1 MIQPMGPT
9 TRGRG
14 WDGTKRRKKKL
25 GEGGEERM
33 MVGVG
38 IVGVAGALPLVLRR
52 TRTCTP
58 PPPMAMT
65 PLHHTCSFFFRPQPS
80 PSLSHS
86 PCAAADDDDFFTVD
100 YDPEE
105 EEEEDE
111 EGSPWEGA
119 VVYRRDASVHHL
131 EYATTLER
139 LGLGDLSS
147 THSRARAA
155 TMGILILSST
165 NLTGTKDDD
174 TPVLVSLDVARR
186 RGRLRLD
193 GIVRTVITLGCYGCA
208 EPAPQGIFANFS
220 LLLTEDRVEEP
231 DVVDLGTIFEEEQ
244 TKAPSLTGSQ
254 EDGDDEDID
263 WDDRLHFPAGEKEI
277 DISKHIR
284 DIIHLEITLDALCSP
299 TCKGLCLGCGENLN
313 TSSCSC
319 NAEKQQAKNVQRRG
333 PLKDLLKPLQR

>member
-1 MIQPMGPT
+1 
-9 TRGRG
+9 
-14 WDGTKRRKKKL
+14 
-25 GEGGEERM
+25 M
-33 MVGVG
+33 MMLGVG
-38 IVGVAGALPLVLRR
+38 GVAGAGAGLPLVLRR
-52 TRTCTP
+52 RTRSRTP
-58 PPPMAMT
+58 PPPMVMT
-65 PLHHTCSFFFRPQPS
+65 PLHRSCFFFRPQPS
-80 PSLSHS
+80 SLSHYPSPS
-86 PCAAADDDDFFTVD
+86 PCAAADLFTVD
-100 YDPEE
+100 YDPEEEE

-147 THSRARAA
+147 PHSRACAS
-155 TMGILILSST
+155 TMGILILSSP
-165 NLTGTKDDD
+165 NLTGTKDE

-193 GIVRTVITLGCYGCA
+193 GIIRTVITLGCYGCA

-220 LLLTEDRVEEP
+220 LLLTEGRVEEP

-244 TKAPSLTGSQ
+244 TKAPVLTGSQ

-299 TCKGLCLGCGENLN
+299 TCKGLCVGCGENLN

-319 NAEKQQAKNVQRRG
+319 NTEKQQAKAKNVQRRG

>member
-1 MIQPMGPT
+1 MMM
-9 TRGRG
+9 
-14 WDGTKRRKKKL
+14 L
-25 GEGGEERM
+25 G
-33 MVGVG
+33 VGVG
-38 IVGVAGALPLVLRR
+38 GVAAAPLVLRR
-52 TRTCTP
+52 RTRTRSC
-58 PPPMAMT
+58 
-65 PLHHTCSFFFRPQPS
+65 FFFRPQPS
-80 PSLSHS
+80 SLFHS
-86 PCAAADDDDFFTVD
+86 PSPCTAVSVDDEFFTVD

-105 EEEEDE
+105 EEEEEGEE

-147 THSRARAA
+147 PHSRARAA

-165 NLTGTKDDD
+165 GDSPNDH
-174 TPVLVSLDVARR
+174 TPVLVSVDVARR

-193 GIVRTVITLGCYGCA
+193 GILRTVITLGCYGCA

-244 TKAPSLTGSQ
+244 TKAPLLTGSQ
-254 EDGDDEDID
+254 EDEDDEDID

-277 DISKHIR
+277 DISKHVR
-284 DIIHLEITLDALCSP
+284 DIIHLEITLEALCSP

-319 NAEKQQAKNVQRRG
+319 NTEKQQAKNVPRRG

>member
-1 MIQPMGPT
+1 MMM
-9 TRGRG
+9 
-14 WDGTKRRKKKL
+14 L
-25 GEGGEERM
+25 G
-33 MVGVG
+33 VGVG
-38 IVGVAGALPLVLRR
+38 GVAAAPLVLRR
-52 TRTCTP
+52 RTRTRSC
-58 PPPMAMT
+58 
-65 PLHHTCSFFFRPQPS
+65 FFFRPQPS
-80 PSLSHS
+80 SLFHS
-86 PCAAADDDDFFTVD
+86 PSPCTAVSVDDEFFTVD

-105 EEEEDE
+105 EEEEEGEE

-147 THSRARAA
+147 PHSRARAA

-165 NLTGTKDDD
+165 GDSPNDH
-174 TPVLVSLDVARR
+174 TPVLVSVDVARR

-193 GIVRTVITLGCYGCA
+193 GILRTVITLGCYGCA
-208 EPAPQGIFANFS
+208 EPAPQ
-220 LLLTEDRVEEP
+220 
-231 DVVDLGTIFEEEQ
+231 EEQ
-244 TKAPSLTGSQ
+244 TKAPLLTGSQ
-254 EDGDDEDID
+254 EDEDDEDID

-277 DISKHIR
+277 DISKHVR
-284 DIIHLEITLDALCSP
+284 DIIHLEITLEALCSP

-319 NAEKQQAKNVQRRG
+319 NTEKQQAKNVPRRG

>member
-1 MIQPMGPT
+1 MMMIGF
-9 TRGRG
+9 
-14 WDGTKRRKKKL
+14 
-25 GEGGEERM
+25 
-33 MVGVG
+33 G
-38 IVGVAGALPLVLRR
+38 IGGVAGALPLVLRR

-86 PCAAADDDDFFTVD
+86 PCAAAADDDFFTVD

-105 EEEEDE
+105 EKEEDE